1 MQGNVVS
8 LREEWVQA
16 GASPRSAKQVLI
28 VDDQRSARVILE
40 CIIRN
45 IDRQIGTAMYGSPLE
60 AIEWARTNTPD
71 LVLIDYKMR
80 EIDGIETI
88 RRLRQ
93 MPTCAD
99 VPIVMVTVSSDMK
112 IRHDAFDAGATDFL
126 VKPYDQYECRARCRN
141 LLTMRE
147 QHLLLKDRAKLLQ
160 FEVAGAMRQMR
171 SRERESIMLAA
182 NLAEYHANQHG
193 LRVIRIA
200 RYAGIIAEGIGLDQ
214 EMVDRIELA
223 STLHD
228 VGKIG
233 VADEVLSAAENLTA
247 AQEQALRGHVEIGH
261 KLLEHCASANLVM
274 AAEICLSHHE
284 RYDGR
289 GYPRGLSGR
298 DIPLPARIVAVAE
311 AFEAFTMSSPAD
323 DVDRVA
329 TALRGIR
336 EESGTAYDPVCVE
349 ALSVEA
355 DKARRIL
362 GMFADSA

>member
-1 MQGNVVS
+1 
-8 LREEWVQA
+8 
-16 GASPRSAKQVLI
+16 
-28 VDDQRSARVILE
+28 
-40 CIIRN
+40 
-45 IDRQIGTAMYGSPLE
+45 
-60 AIEWARTNTPD
+60 
-71 LVLIDYKMR
+71 
-80 EIDGIETI
+80 
-88 RRLRQ
+88 
-93 MPTCAD
+93 
-99 VPIVMVTVSSDMK
+99 
-112 IRHDAFDAGATDFL
+112 
-126 VKPYDQYECRARCRN
+126 
-141 LLTMRE
+141 
-147 QHLLLKDRAKLLQ
+147 
-160 FEVAGAMRQMR
+160 
-171 SRERESIMLAA
+171 
-182 NLAEYHANQHG
+182 
-193 LRVIRIA
+193 VIRIA

-362 GMFADSA
+362 GTFADSA